1 MMNSSHNISDNCRV
15 TRHLPDNWIVFAGF
29 TITIYVTV
37 VNVLLVFIFL
47 KKKNLSSVS
56 ILLAALALTDALTS
70 LGIFIPDFAV
80 YTFAEVTFTEGNMK
94 YPFCLCTEFTDISLQ
109 EGQKKKKK
117 QPRRIL
123 HFSDGILEEYSTD
136 EEDENPPQPV
146 VDTVVA
152 DTCGEHLAWFFGI
165 TTPKYQYA
173 IDEYYRLK
181 EEEEREKKQ
190 DEKRRQRMEEEK
202 LSHVEVDTKM
212 PLNEQSIT
220 ETSDIKV
227 EVLKTDNQS
236 DSQKE
241 EKY

>member
-1 MMNSSHNISDNCRV
+1 MTESVNGSSPV
-15 TRHLPDNWIVFAGF
+15 
-29 TITIYVTV
+29 
-37 VNVLLVFIFL
+37 
-47 KKKNLSSVS
+47 
-56 ILLAALALTDALTS
+56 
-70 LGIFIPDFAV
+70 
-80 YTFAEVTFTEGNMK
+80 
-94 YPFCLCTEFTDISLQ
+94 CTEFTDISLQ

-146 VDTVVA
+146 VDTKSLTWVPWVWYHVVTVSKKALSVA

-227 EVLKTDNQS
+227 EVLKTDTQS
-236 DSQKE
+236 DIQKE

>member
-1 MMNSSHNISDNCRV
+1 MTESVNGSSPV
-15 TRHLPDNWIVFAGF
+15 
-29 TITIYVTV
+29 
-37 VNVLLVFIFL
+37 
-47 KKKNLSSVS
+47 
-56 ILLAALALTDALTS
+56 
-70 LGIFIPDFAV
+70 
-80 YTFAEVTFTEGNMK
+80 
-94 YPFCLCTEFTDISLQ
+94 CTEFTDISLQ
-109 EGQKKKKK
+109 EEQKKKKK

-146 VDTVVA
+146 VDPKTLTWMPWVWYHVVTVSKKALSVA

-190 DEKRRQRMEEEK
+190 EEKRRQRIEEEK

-212 PLNEQSIT
+212 PSNEQSNAD
-220 ETSDIKV
+220 TSDIKV
-227 EVLKTDNQS
+227 EVLKTDTQS